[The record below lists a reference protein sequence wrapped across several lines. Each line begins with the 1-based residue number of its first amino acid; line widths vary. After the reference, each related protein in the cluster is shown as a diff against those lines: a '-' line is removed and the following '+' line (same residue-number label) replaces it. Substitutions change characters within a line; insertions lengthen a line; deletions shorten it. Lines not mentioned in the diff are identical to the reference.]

1 MKIRIQGNS
10 IRLRLKQ
17 EEVTTL
23 AETGAVEDRLKFGPD
38 ESQHLV
44 YRLISADVTGI
55 NTSFKDGTVVVELP
69 EEDAK
74 TWIWSNRIGFEQ
86 DVTVG
91 GDESI
96 HILVEKD
103 FKCLED
109 RPDEEDLFPNP
120 NAGETC

>member
-17 EEVTTL
+17 EEVATL

-38 ESQHLV
+38 DSQHLI
-44 YRLISADVTGI
+44 YRLVAADVTGI
-55 NTSFKDGTVVVELP
+55 NTSFNKGVIIVDVP

-86 DVTVG
+86 DVTVDG
-91 GDESI
+91 ESI

-103 FKCLED
+103 FKCLEE
-109 RPDEEDLFPNP
+109 RPGEDDLFPNP
-120 NAGETC
+120 NAGKSC